1 MLEDFVMNTV
11 NNVANFNGQ
20 RPVIDPGDAART
32 AGLCPRVDVEAL

>member
-20 RPVIDPGDAART
+20 RPVIDSRRRSTEQLDSVLA
-32 AGLCPRVDVEAL
+32 